1 MVFIHSFANLI
12 LRNQYFKAD
21 DTMKYCWVNL
31 CNDRISLSNNNYKP
45 GGKMKLDIED
55 NKFVTY
61 LMIGMMALG
70 FVVMLLV

>member
-1 MVFIHSFANLI
+1 
-12 LRNQYFKAD
+12 
-21 DTMKYCWVNL
+21 
-31 CNDRISLSNNNYKP
+31 
-45 GGKMKLDIED
+45 MKLDIED